1 MLRYLLRRLQSFR
14 HALRGLAVLVHT
26 QSNARLHL
34 LATIL
39 VVTAGCLLHVNTA
52 DWLWLGLA
60 MTLVWIAEAFNSALE
75 HLADRVTRESD
86 PMIRDVKDLAAS
98 AVLIAALFAIAVA
111 AFVFGPKVSFA
122 P

>member
-14 HALRGLAVLVHT
+14 HAFRGLAVLVRT
-26 QSNARLHL
+26 QSNARLHV
-34 LATIL
+34 LATIV
-39 VVTAGCLLHVNTA
+39 VVTAGCLLHVNAT

-98 AVLIAALFAIAVA
+98 AVLIAAIFAIGVA
-111 AFVFGPKVSFA
+111 ACVFGPKL
-122 P
+122 

>member
-14 HALRGLAVLVHT
+14 HAFRGLAVLVRT

-34 LATIL
+34 LATIM
-39 VVTAGCLLHVNTA
+39 VVSAGCLLHVNA
-52 DWLWLGLA
+52 AEWLWLGLA

-86 PMIRDVKDLAAS
+86 PMIRDVKDLAAC
-98 AVLIAALFAIAVA
+98 AVLIAAIFTIGVAVY
-111 AFVFGPKVSFA
+111 VFGSKI
-122 P
+122 